1 MSNVSVGDLWPY
13 LLLIGFLA
21 VVAWN
26 ARGFLRRGN
35 AADES
40 AK

>member
-13 LLLIGFLA
+13 LLLIAFLA

-26 ARGFLRRGN
+26 ARGFFKRGS
-35 AADES
+35 ADEN
-40 AK
+40 AN